1 MKEYHIGEV
10 CNLLDVK
17 SHVLRYWEQEVP
29 VVSPRKDSFGRR
41 LYSERDLQILM
52 RLKHLL
58 YERGFTIEGARNLLI
73 EEMAGEN
80 QNLRA
85 RIADIK
91 NDLLLLLNR
100 IRADRE

>member
-17 SHVLRYWEQEVP
+17 PHVLRYWEQEVP
-29 VVSPRKDSFGRR
+29 VVSPRKDNFGRR
-41 LYSERDLQILM
+41 MYSERDLQILM

-91 NDLLLLLNR
+91 NDLLSLLNR
-100 IRADRE
+100 IRASRE

>member
-17 SHVLRYWEQEVP
+17 PHVLRYWEQEVP

-100 IRADRE
+100 IRASRE